1 MRAGR
6 ATIVRAAGA
15 ASLVGLLG
23 FALLAGCSSSSD
35 VRTRSPSEHMAHPT
49 AHGPHC
55 ADIELARAIGM
66 SSARSEALVR
76 IAVLTDLTEHEQIFL
91 IETVTVSE
99 GVSTHKADV
108 LVALAG
114 NPSLTQ
120 KARERMAVRVTE
132 ADLLSVD
139 VERISQAL
147 LP

>member
-1 MRAGR
+1 MRL
-6 ATIVRAAGA
+6 GA
-15 ASLVGLLG
+15 VLLLLLMLPL
-23 FALLAGCSSSSD
+23 LLASCSSTAGYRGQD
-35 VRTRSPSEHMAHPT
+35 PSEHMSRPI

-55 ADIELARAIGM
+55 ADIELARAITI

-76 IAVLTDLTEHEQIFL
+76 IAVLTDLTQHEQIFL
-91 IETVTVSE
+91 IETVTVPE

-114 NPSLTQ
+114 NPALTQ
-120 KARERMAVRVTE
+120 PARERMAVMVQQ